1 MKNICLLSLIFLLL
15 FVFSTSCQGKEE
27 LVPKKEK
34 KIRSPVVAGQFYP
47 GDKARLSGMI
57 KQFFQE
63 AKAAPISGRIHG
75 IVSPHAGYIYSGIV
89 AAAGFKQIDPKI
101 KTVFVLAPSHAVS
114 AKKASIPDVDF
125 YQTPLGDIPLS
136 PIAATLRKQNLF
148 SPIPLMH
155 QREHSLE
162 VQLPFLQ
169 EVLKD
174 FELIPI
180 IVGQTNPKPIA
191 EALLAYIGDD
201 TLIVASSDLSHYY
214 PYEKAK
220 ALDKICT
227 EAMSSLNLD
236 QMAECEA
243 CGKIP
248 VMVLMEIARQKG
260 WKGKLIDYRN
270 SGDTAGSKD
279 QVVGYTSI
287 AFISDATEATKAK
300 TEGNK
305 NTESVTETDQKTLL
319 HLARHT
325 IAEVLSGGKKISPP
339 EKDLSPY
346 LNKKRGCFVTL
357 HKKGALRGCIGSIL
371 PKDRLCDCVQE
382 NALNA
387 AFHDPRFSPLKKNE
401 WDQIDIEISILTLP
415 REINFTDAE
424 DLKGQLRPELDGVI
438 LSQGWHRATYLP
450 QVWEQL
456 PDKENFL
463 ASLCRKAGLPGDA
476 WKDPKTE
483 IELYEAI
490 VFSE

>member
-1 MKNICLLSLIFLLL
+1 MKNIYLLSLIFLLL
-15 FVFSTSCQGKEE
+15 LLFSTSCQGKEK
-27 LVPKKEK
+27 LAPKKEK
-34 KIRSPVVAGQFYP
+34 KIRLPVVAGQFYP
-47 GDKARLSGMI
+47 GDKAKLSGMI
-57 KQFFQE
+57 RQFFQE
-63 AKAAPISGRIHG
+63 AKGASISGRING

-101 KTVFVLAPSHAVS
+101 KTVFVLAPSHSVS
-114 AKKASIPDVDF
+114 ARKASIPEVDY
-125 YQTPLGDIPLS
+125 YQTPLGEIPLS
-136 PIAATLRKQNLF
+136 PIAATLRKQDLF

-180 IVGQTNPKPIA
+180 VVGQTNPTPIA
-191 EALLAYIGDD
+191 EALLPYIGDD
-201 TLIVASSDLSHYY
+201 ALIVASSDLSHYY

-220 ALDKICT
+220 ALDKVCT
-227 EAMSSLNLD
+227 EAMTSLNFK

-248 VMVLMEIARQKG
+248 VMVLMEIAQQKG

-287 AFISDATEATKAK
+287 AFISETQKAEAEDK
-300 TEGNK
+300 K
-305 NTESVTETDQKTLL
+305 NRESVTEKDQKTLL

-325 IAEVLSGGKKISPP
+325 IADVLSGGKKVSPA
-339 EKDLSPY
+339 EKNLSSY
-346 LNKKRGCFVTL
+346 LKEKRGCFVTL
-357 HKKGALRGCIGSIL
+357 HKKSALRGCIGSIL
-371 PKDRLCDCVQE
+371 PANRLCDCVQE

-387 AFHDPRFSPLKKNE
+387 AFHDPRFTSLKKDE
-401 WDQIDIEISILTLP
+401 LDQIDIEISILTLP
-415 REINFTDAE
+415 REIHFTDGE
-424 DLKGQLRPELDGVI
+424 DLKRQLRPERDGVI

-463 ASLCRKAGLPGDA
+463 ASLCRKAGLPGSA
-476 WKDPKTE
+476 WKDPKTK